1 MHSKRLAVVEVANNF
16 LSCRAKEDIKEG
28 SFLTDLWGR
37 VSEKATRY
45 TVQVGKNKH
54 VDPEGMIRYMNHSC
68 DSKTKFI
75 YKNAKM
81 SIQSWL
87 MTRMSFGTWWLLVIS
102 REARTSRLT
111 TM

>member
-45 TVQVGKNKH
+45 TVGLCNCGAVKCLGEIKGFKFLT
-54 VDPEGMIRYMNHSC
+54 PEQQ
-68 DSKTKFI
+68 K
-75 YKNAKM
+75 
-81 SIQSWL
+81 
-87 MTRMSFGTWWLLVIS
+87 S
-102 REARTSRLT
+102 REKELSPILSELWR
-111 TM
+111 